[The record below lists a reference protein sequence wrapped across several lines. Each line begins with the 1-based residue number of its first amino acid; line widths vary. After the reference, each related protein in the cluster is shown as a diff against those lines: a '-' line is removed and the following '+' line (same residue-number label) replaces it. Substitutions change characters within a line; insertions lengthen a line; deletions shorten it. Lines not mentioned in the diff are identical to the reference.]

1 MIRGFSNLEGIGS
14 MLAIAISLLF
24 ALAAFIALAVLHAS
38 LVTGSRRVR
47 AILAELAEIE
57 RSARVT
63 RTRSAQPALQPLF
76 AAA

>member
-1 MIRGFSNLEGIGS
+1 

-24 ALAAFIALAVLHAS
+24 GLAAFAALAVIAS
-38 LVTGSRRVR
+38 SLTSGARRTR

-57 RSARVT
+57 RKARVT
-63 RTRSAQPALQPLF
+63 RPRPVRFQPRAVLQPAF